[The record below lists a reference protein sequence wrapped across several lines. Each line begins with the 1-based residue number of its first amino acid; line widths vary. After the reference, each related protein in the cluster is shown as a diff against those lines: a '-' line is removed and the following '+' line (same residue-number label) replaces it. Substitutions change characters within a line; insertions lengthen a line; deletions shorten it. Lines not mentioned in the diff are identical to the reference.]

1 MSHPYAKNALL
12 TADGGGLT
20 TEERLELALRDP
32 EAPGA
37 FTAGQA
43 RNITQNRIRSAM
55 AELAHGNIEN
65 VHHWLARVAE
75 TSPAKA
81 VELFIE
87 LAQFNLPRLKAVAV
101 DVRSTDGSV
110 KTLSVSELEKIVSE
124 Q

>member
-1 MSHPYAKNALL
+1 MSYAKHALL
-12 TADGGGLT
+12 LADGSALT

-32 EAPGA
+32 GA
-37 FTAGQA
+37 DNALTQA
-43 RNITQNRIRSAM
+43 QTKAVTQNRIRSAM
-55 AELAHGNIEN
+55 AELSHGQIEK
-65 VHHWLARVAE
+65 VSGWLDRVAE
-75 TSPAKA
+75 HSPAKA

-87 LAQFNLPRLKAVAV
+87 LAQFNLPRLKAIAV